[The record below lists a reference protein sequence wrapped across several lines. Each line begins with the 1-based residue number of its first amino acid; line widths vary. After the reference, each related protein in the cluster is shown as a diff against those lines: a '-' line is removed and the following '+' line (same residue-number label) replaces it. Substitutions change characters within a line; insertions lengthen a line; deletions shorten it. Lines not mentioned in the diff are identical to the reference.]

1 MRGRDSTPRTEDGQ
15 RSSTLRE
22 EVEMTGK
29 FGRVIHVALCVLC
42 FTSTQSRGWEVEPR
56 VGTWHRRGIAE
67 GDNVGGN

>member
-42 FTSTQSRGWEVEPR
+42 FTSM
-56 VGTWHRRGIAE
+56 
-67 GDNVGGN
+67 